1 MTRRRRNWIDS
12 IFETGS
18 PEPIS
23 TESRSASPTGN
34 TSGRKDKMD
43 YRKNMPQNPFTPLN
57 LKGPADPSL
66 YVFALFI
73 DKDGN
78 RSEFSAQDI
87 HFDNEKWRDAV
98 EPTLEDPK
106 SKLRPAGR
114 FWVHKDADPV
124 SPIYFDDDQLI
135 EQAEKLTHVKLEPE
149 EAAKRLG
156 FTDKWFVVEAV
167 TCKDDK
173 GGEFVKYEP
182 VEQDGHWFEADGD
195 EIAYAIEK
203 MKNPLA

>member
-1 MTRRRRNWIDS
+1 MTRRHRNWIDD

-18 PEPIS
+18 PEPTN

-34 TSGRKDKMD
+34 TTGRKDKRMD

-57 LKGPADPSL
+57 LKGPANPSK

-78 RSEFSAQDI
+78 RSEFSAHDI
-87 HFDNEKWRDAV
+87 QFDNPKWRDAV

-124 SPIYFDDDQLI
+124 SPIYFDDEQLI
-135 EQAEKLTHVKLEPE
+135 EQAEKLTHVKLKPE

-167 TCKDDK
+167 TYKDDK
-173 GGEFVKYEP
+173 GEFVKHEP
-182 VEQDGHWFEADGD
+182 VEQDGHWFEATEE
-195 EIAYAIEK
+195 EIQFALDN
-203 MKNPLA
+203 MKSPLK